1 MLVERQRQ
9 NGLTLHAELLEG
21 LMARPEA
28 PVSGAPLHTPAM
40 TSLVMM
46 VLSAK
51 EPKEPRAPK
60 EPRRR

>member
-9 NGLTLHAELLEG
+9 DGLTLHAELLEG

-51 EPKEPRAPK
+51 EPKEPRTPK